1 VTCPYDQLEPMMWR
15 GLLARAA
22 VFWAIRGRLGRLCD
36 LSDQPPVRTVLLARL
51 EEAVQRY
58 AMQDEDEAVVV
69 RQVATDF
76 TAALE
81 SVLTWPG
88 LDLAARTLLTEV
100 RALVAGVCC
109 ENPFAAVFAPIE
121 SQARELYG
129 AAWRPARLSLAHT
142 RSHPR
147 RTDVKQDPYALTAMT
162 PWPPDPA
169 AAEVELQIWSD
180 GFGPAAYAA
189 LPMLLTHECVCHVP
203 ARQDRAKNDSQF
215 AEGFLDWAAYHFFR
229 IWAGKV
235 DPKFASATR
244 QHAERL
250 KQVLTGQPSS
260 SESQAR
266 LLGHH
271 AAEDLQ
277 SWFEYEQGLTV
288 EESRTQV
295 ARLAVELN
303 KADRPL
309 VAKDHFVSVLGLP
322 MPPQVA
328 ALLERWL
335 AGEMAPEA
343 LLDGMLDARLGG

>member
-1 VTCPYDQLEPMMWR
+1 MSCPYDQLEPPMWR

-22 VFWAIRGRLGRLCD
+22 IFWAIRGRLGRLCD
-36 LSDQPPVRTVLLARL
+36 LADQPPVRSVLLARL

-58 AMQDEDEAVVV
+58 AMESDDAAMV
-69 RQVATDF
+69 RQVANDF
-76 TAALE
+76 NAAIG
-81 SVLTWPG
+81 SVLAWPT
-88 LDLAARTLLTEV
+88 LDLAARTLLTEL
-100 RALVAGVCC
+100 RTLIAGVCTD
-109 ENPFAAVFAPIE
+109 NPFAAVFGPIE
-121 SQARELYG
+121 SQARRLYG
-129 AAWRPARLSLAHT
+129 PAWREARLSVAHT

-147 RTDVKQDPYALTAMT
+147 RTDLKQDPYALTALT
-162 PWPPDPA
+162 PWPPDPV
-169 AAEVELQIWSD
+169 AAEIELQIWSD

-189 LPMLLTHECVCHVP
+189 VPMLLTHECVCHVA

-235 DPKFASATR
+235 DPQFASATR

-250 KQVLTGQPSS
+250 KQVLTGQPTT

-277 SWFEYEQGLTV
+277 SWFEFEHTMTA
-288 EESRTQV
+288 EDARTHV
-295 ARLAVELN
+295 ARLAIELN

-309 VAKDHFVSVLGLP
+309 VAKDHFVSLLGLP
-322 MPPQVA
+322 MPPGVA
-328 ALLERWL
+328 GVLTRWLSTDLPAADLLDALL
-335 AGEMAPEA
+335 
-343 LLDGMLDARLGG
+343 LDPDTP

>member
-1 VTCPYDQLEPMMWR
+1 MTCPYDQLEPKMWR

-36 LSDQPPVRTVLLARL
+36 LVDQPPVRTVLLSRL

-58 AMQDEDEAVVV
+58 AMRDWDDDVVV
-69 RQVATDF
+69 RQVAADF
-76 TAALE
+76 ARALE
-81 SVLTWPG
+81 SVAAWPE
-88 LDLAARTLLTEV
+88 LDLAARTLLGEL
-100 RALVAGVCC
+100 RDLVEEACC

-121 SQARELYG
+121 SQARQLYG
-129 AAWRPARLSLAHT
+129 SAWRPARLSLAHT

-147 RTDVKQDPYALTAMT
+147 RSDVKQDPYALTAMT

-169 AAEVELQIWSD
+169 AAEIELQIWSD

-189 LPMLLTHECVCHVP
+189 VPMLLTHECVCHVP

-235 DPKFASATR
+235 DPQFASATR

-250 KQVLTGQPSS
+250 KQVLTGQPAS

-277 SWFEYEQGLTV
+277 TWFEYEHAMTEQ
-288 EESRTQV
+288 ESRTQV

-309 VAKDHFVSVLGLP
+309 VTKDHFVSLLGLP
-322 MPPQVA
+322 MPPEVA
-328 ALLERWL
+328 RLLTAWL
-335 AGEMAPEA
+335 AGDVPAEE
-343 LLDGMLDARLGG
+343 LLDVRLEQ